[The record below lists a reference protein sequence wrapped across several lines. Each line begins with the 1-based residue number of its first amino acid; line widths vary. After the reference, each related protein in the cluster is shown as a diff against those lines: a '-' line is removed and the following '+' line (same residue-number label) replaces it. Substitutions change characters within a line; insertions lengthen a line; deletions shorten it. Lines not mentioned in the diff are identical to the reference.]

1 MHIHVDTCLIPAE
14 ILELIIFDE
23 FSIYIFLIVR
33 ALRVPKQMNPYRV
46 QLKTFYQSFPF
57 LIQKFRQLC
66 FCLVSVQTFPHP
78 RHISSRMPLM
88 TPAASTISALLPPL
102 RPFCHLAEARQ
113 GETNGC
119 FPHSATATDNT
130 EN

>member
-46 QLKTFYQSFPF
+46 QQKPF
-57 LIQKFRQLC
+57 
-66 FCLVSVQTFPHP
+66 
-78 RHISSRMPLM
+78 ISLSH
-88 TPAASTISALLPPL
+88 
-102 RPFCHLAEARQ
+102 F
-113 GETNGC
+113 
-119 FPHSATATDNT
+119 
-130 EN
+130 